1 MDKEQGCHGFPL
13 LSMLLVPDLNLLH
26 PMADEKII
34 PTTSVAPSKSQDSQ
48 AGAKAEGITKP
59 VAKVKSPTVEDKPF
73 TEFIQQDFLPAL
85 TKAFEGQGV
94 KDVDLSFTQQPLG
107 VFGIGN
113 DEPYWQV
120 QGLWRQKMRQFA
132 IAFTKDNITGPK
144 LFYCCDRGSQ
154 PSTIEQFMGDER
166 KTTLDLMV
174 LFALKRLNGQKW
186 LARN

>member
-1 MDKEQGCHGFPL
+1 MPL
-13 LSMLLVPDLNLLH
+13 LSVLLIPDLNLLH
-26 PMADEKII
+26 TMADEKIT
-34 PTTSVAPSKSQDSQ
+34 PPPSAAPSKSQDSQ
-48 AGAKAEGITKP
+48 TGAQAEGTTKPAAKAKP
-59 VAKVKSPTVEDKPF
+59 PAIEDKPF
-73 TEFIQQDFLPAL
+73 AEFIQQDFLPAL
-85 TKAFEGQGV
+85 TKALQEQGV

-107 VFGIGN
+107 VFGIGS

-120 QGLWRQKMRQFA
+120 QGLWRQNMRQFA
-132 IAFTKDNITGPK
+132 IAFTKENISGPK

-166 KTTLDLMV
+166 KATLDLMV